1 MARKEQQMSED
12 VEHLLLNA
20 QLRDELEPLYD
31 ESIGRVNAEIMS
43 TSTENEF
50 LASMLEWER
59 APILPISQWFAPE
72 LMLPHPE
79 SLSDDELHEK
89 MWNTIQALFDKRI
102 VLDFTDHLTDR
113 ELYCMIFRDILPAH
127 EKKIDRANNRLHWDC
142 ANAGGNPD
150 IWLRYYASEE
160 DRQNWASETGGSLP
174 PREEPPN
181 RRRLPR
187 TPL

>member
-12 VEHLLLNA
+12 IEHLLLNA

-50 LASMLEWER
+50 LASMLDWER
-59 APILPISQWFAPE
+59 APILPISQWFSPE
-72 LMLPHPE
+72 LILPHPD
-79 SLSDDELHEK
+79 SLSDDDLHEK
-89 MWNTIQALFDKRI
+89 MWNTVQAFFDKRI

-113 ELYCMIFRDILPAH
+113 ELYCIIFRDILPAH
-127 EKKIDRANNRLHWDC
+127 EKKIDRASNFLHWDC

-160 DRQNWASETGGSLP
+160 DRQNWTVETGGLLP
-174 PREEPPN
+174 PREEPPH
-181 RRRLPR
+181 RRQLPR